1 MSKKPSHF
9 WRTERRLA
17 LAHGIAAVL
26 LLAAT
31 GSSARPDECTD
42 VPAGGMPAAWLG
54 PATPSGEWSAPS
66 APEAGR
72 RPGYRL
78 GLVETGR
85 GKLSAELWAPSSA
98 ETVGPRIR
106 VIAGLRYS
114 F

>member
-1 MSKKPSHF
+1 MSEKPSHS
-9 WRTERRLA
+9 WRTEHRLA
-17 LAHGIAAVL
+17 LAHGVFAVL
-26 LLAAT
+26 LLAAP
-31 GSSARPDECTD
+31 G
-42 VPAGGMPAAWLG
+42 PAGRPAEQLDEATGQTPAAWLG
-54 PATPSGEWSAPS
+54 TAAPSGEWSAPNQ
-66 APEAGR
+66 ADPQP

-85 GKLSAELWAPSSA
+85 GKLSAELWAPSSV